1 VISAFLRLGTR
12 PPAFRRSPLPID
24 RFTQSWTGDRGRA
37 EQRANAGMLSVGGAF
52 EKIVCNAGGGAFG
65 PDALMTS
72 PIDHPFP
79 SDCGERLKE
88 SDASSM

>member
-1 VISAFLRLGTR
+1 
-12 PPAFRRSPLPID
+12 
-24 RFTQSWTGDRGRA
+24 
-37 EQRANAGMLSVGGAF
+37 MLSVGGAF